1 MLGTPGLRAP
11 SSLGSWTGIMKQR
24 KDPTTSER
32 AAWVVLVTSDTTT
45 TGRFPTLEAPTTTPT
60 CSKLGSGK

>member
-11 SSLGSWTGIMKQR
+11 SSQGSWTGIMKQR

-32 AAWVVLVTSDTTT
+32 SAWVVLVTSDTTT
-45 TGRFPTLEAPTTTPT
+45 TGRPL
-60 CSKLGSGK
+60 LWRLRQL

>member
-11 SSLGSWTGIMKQR
+11 SSQESWTGIMKQR

-32 AAWVVLVTSDTTT
+32 SAWVVLVTSDTTT
-45 TGRFPTLEAPTTTPT
+45 TSERSAWVVLVT
-60 CSKLGSGK
+60 

>member
-11 SSLGSWTGIMKQR
+11 LSQGSWTGIMKQR

-32 AAWVVLVTSDTTT
+32 SAWVVLVTSYYNYRKVPYF
-45 TGRFPTLEAPTTTPT
+45 G
-60 CSKLGSGK
+60 GSDNY